1 MKTLPFLVRELPAG
15 LQTLVETAANLV
27 IDLRWTWSHT
37 GDALWRAID
46 TLTWE
51 RTKNPYV
58 VIQNLT
64 QDRLEELD
72 RDTQFISRLETLDG
86 GTPCAAR

>member
-51 RTKNPYV
+51 RTKNP
-58 VIQNLT
+58 
-64 QDRLEELD
+64 
-72 RDTQFISRLETLDG
+72 
-86 GTPCAAR
+86 